1 MKNKLIYFVL
11 HRHEQYNTAIEYG
24 HLECGA
30 RNVSYILTLIGD
42 IQHCSPERMHSDTVQ
57 NEWN

>member
-42 IQHCSPERMHSDTVQ
+42 IQHWSPERMHSDTVQ
-57 NEWN
+57 NEWD